1 MSSLS
6 GKIIDPRGKQPRELL
21 KLAKRPTLDE
31 LKNGLVIFYN
41 NTKLYHNNYMTIF
54 HHTKENLAKEGI
66 TNVVEFAE
74 TPRGKTNQDL
84 RDYAAKLAAEK
95 PVAAIVAI
103 GDIGVSPACTVV
115 SIVLEELGIPTLYIT
130 APPGTDLVRAVAHY
144 RAGQL
149 CITSFEDLFPG
160 NTVEEIE
167 AMIDEQWPSMMDALL
182 LPPGEIEKRADLQFE
197 VDSGVT
203 GKDEPE
209 DLGEKIK
216 LSPEDLSEPAPGIE
230 QITALFNELHISDGL
245 PIIPPTRR
253 RYDKMLSYCPL
264 DPDTVLAEKI
274 GPTGKDILIRDVA
287 IAAVMAG
294 CKPKHMPILI
304 AAFKAMANPKYN
316 FLQAVTTS
324 HPGGNLVLVSG
335 PLAQEVGLHGGQG
348 CLGPGF
354 PGNLTVG
361 RAVNLA
367 CVNTCRAVPGL
378 SDLANISCQAEL
390 TYCFAEEPSLTPWQT
405 INAERYDEKTTTV
418 FVLKAEP
425 IHDIIDFL
433 SPTAGDLL
441 DTIVDCSTTL
451 GSNNA
456 FIPGPLVV
464 VLTPDHGWLLDRE
477 GWTKDKIR
485 EHIHARA
492 TNEVAMLRGRGI
504 DPVRPPSFANR
515 HPMPVT
521 RYPEDIQIVIAGGRG
536 GHSAI
541 ILPWALHSEA
551 IVEKVVLPNG
561 SIPSSIQAFKR

>member
-1 MSSLS
+1 MIGLS
-6 GKIIDPRGKQPRELL
+6 GKLVDPRGQQPRELL
-21 KLAKRPTLDE
+21 KLAKRPTLEE
-31 LKNGLVIFYN
+31 LKKGKVIFYN

-54 HHTKENLAKEGI
+54 HYTKEKLAKEGI
-66 TNVVEFAE
+66 ANVVEIAE

-84 RDYAAKLAAEK
+84 RDFAAKMAAKE
-95 PVAAIVAI
+95 PVAVIVAI

-115 SIVLEELGIPTLYIT
+115 SIALEELGVPTLYIT
-130 APPGTDLVRAVAHY
+130 APPGTNLTRAVAHY
-144 RAGQL
+144 RAGRL

-160 NTVEEIE
+160 NTVEEIK

-182 LPPGEIEKRADLQFE
+182 LPPGEIEKRADLRFE
-197 VDSGVT
+197 MDSDVT

-209 DLGEKIK
+209 DLGEKIA
-216 LSPEDLSEPAPGIE
+216 LSPEDFSEPAPGIT
-230 QITALFNELHISDGL
+230 QIADLFNDLHISDGL

-253 RYDKMLSYCPL
+253 RYDKMLYYCPL
-264 DPDTVLAEKI
+264 DAETVLAEKI
-274 GPTGKDILIRDVA
+274 GPSGKDIIVRDVA

-304 AAFKAMANPKYN
+304 TAFKAMADPRYN
-316 FLQAVTTS
+316 LLQAVTTS

-335 PLAQEVGLHGGQG
+335 PLAQEVGLYGGQG

-354 PGNLTVG
+354 PANLTVG

-367 CVNTCRAVPGL
+367 CINTCRAVPGL
-378 SDLANISCQAEL
+378 SDLANVSCQAEL

-405 INAERYDEKTTTV
+405 INAERFDEKTTTV
-418 FVLKAEP
+418 FVLKAEA

-441 DTIVDCSTTL
+441 DTIVDCTTTL

-456 FIPGPLVV
+456 YIPGPLIVL
-464 VLTPDHGWLLDRE
+464 LTPDHSWLLDRE
-477 GWTKDKIR
+477 GWSKDMIR

-504 DPVRPPSFANR
+504 APVRPESFANK

-521 RYPEDIQIVIAGGRG
+521 RHPEDIEIVVAGGRG

-541 ILPWALHSEA
+541 ILPWGLHSEA
-551 IVEKVVLPNG
+551 IVEKIVLPDG
-561 SIPSSIQAFKR
+561 SIPDTIEAFKR

>member
-1 MSSLS
+1 MIDLS
-6 GKIIDPRGKQPRELL
+6 GKLIDPRGKQPRELL
-21 KLAKRPTLDE
+21 KLAKRPSLKE
-31 LKNGLVIFYN
+31 LKEGKVIFYN

-54 HHTKENLAKEGI
+54 HYTKEKLAKDGI
-66 TNVVEFAE
+66 ANVVEFAE
-74 TPRGKTNQDL
+74 SPRGKTNQDL

-103 GDIGVSPACTVV
+103 GDIGVSPACTVI
-115 SIVLEELGIPTLYIT
+115 SIALEKLGVPTLYIT
-130 APPGTDLVRAVAHY
+130 APPGTDLTKAVAHY
-144 RAGQL
+144 RAGRL
-149 CITSFEDLFPG
+149 CITSFEYLFPG
-160 NTVEEIE
+160 NTVEEIK

-182 LPPGEIEKRADLQFE
+182 LPPSEIEKRADLQFKM
-197 VDSGVT
+197 DSDVT
-203 GKDEPE
+203 GKDAPV
-209 DLGEKIK
+209 DLGEKIS
-216 LSPEDLSEPAPGIE
+216 LSPEDLSEPAPGII
-230 QITALFNELHISDGL
+230 QITDLFNDLHISDGL

-253 RYDKMLSYCPL
+253 RYDKMLSYCLL
-264 DPDTVLAEKI
+264 DPDTVLAKKI
-274 GPTGKDILIRDVA
+274 GPSGKDILIHDVA

-304 AAFKAMANPKYN
+304 TAFKAMADPKYN
-316 FLQAVTTS
+316 LLQAVTTS

-335 PLAQEVGLHGGQG
+335 PLAPEVGLYGGQG

-361 RAVNLA
+361 RAVNLT
-367 CVNTCRAVPGL
+367 CINTCRAVPGL

-405 INAERYDEKTTTV
+405 INVERYDEKTTTV
-418 FVLKAEP
+418 LVLKAEP

-441 DTIVDCSTTL
+441 DTIVDCATTL

-456 FIPGPLVV
+456 YIPGPLIVL
-464 VLTPDHGWLLDRE
+464 LTPDHSWLLDRE
-477 GWTKDKIR
+477 GWSKNMIR

-504 DPVRPPSFANR
+504 APVRPESFANR

-521 RYPEDIQIVIAGGRG
+521 RYPEDIEILVVGGRG

-551 IVEKVVLPNG
+551 IVEKVVLPDG
-561 SIPSSIQAFKR
+561 SIPVSIEAFKK